1 MSNEAAEPAEQ
12 PEPGTTRRYADTRP
26 VDQFP
31 GVVRRTLVSGE
42 RMTLVEIRLTP
53 GAEVPEHVHPH
64 EQVGQVQAGEIE
76 LRLGGPDAESQRL
89 GPGDSYLIPGNL
101 PHHVR
106 AVDAATLVEVFA
118 PVREEF
124 AHD

>member
-1 MSNEAAEPAEQ
+1 MSAGAP
-12 PEPGTTRRYADTRP
+12 RTRP
-26 VDQFP
+26 YDDTTPIEQFS

-42 RMTLVEIRLTP
+42 RLTLVEIRIAP
-53 GAEVPEHVHPH
+53 GAEVPLHTHPH
-64 EQVGQVQAGEIE
+64 EQAGQVQAGEIE
-76 LRLGGPDAESQRL
+76 LRLGGSDGEAQRL
-89 GPGDSYLIPGNL
+89 GPGDSYLIPGDL

-106 AVDAATLVEVFA
+106 AIDAATLVEVFS